1 MREPSVLHF
10 IKVGRGRIGLHH
22 RPRGADFPILKE
34 LGCTHV
40 VTLLKDSEGA
50 AHIGRMSANAGL
62 DWIWLP
68 VPNGNRPQGEVHERL
83 FEALPRLSQLLD
95 QGASL
100 LIHCSAGIHRTG
112 TVTYGLLRWRGLS
125 REQALKLIAQ
135 MRPITAAEVGEKR
148 LVWGNEVARPL
159 SPKETS
165 WIHFIK
171 ESAAQFWMN
180 LFKKR

>member
-10 IKVGRGRIGLHH
+10 VKVGRGRIALNH
-22 RPRGADFPILKE
+22 RPRSVDFPVMKKM
-34 LGCTHV
+34 GCTHV

-50 AHIGRMSANAGL
+50 ERIGHLTQNAGL
-62 DWIWLP
+62 TWVWLP
-68 VPNGNRPQGEVHERL
+68 VPNGNHPENEVHERL
-83 FEALPRLSQLLD
+83 IEALPRLSQLLD

-100 LIHCSAGIHRTG
+100 LIHCSAGVHRTG

-125 REQALKLIAQ
+125 REQALHLIAQ
-135 MRPITAAEVGEKR
+135 MRPITAGEVGEKR
-148 LVWGNEVARPL
+148 LVWGDEVARAQPQ
-159 SPKETS
+159 KETS
-165 WIHFIK
+165 WIHSVK